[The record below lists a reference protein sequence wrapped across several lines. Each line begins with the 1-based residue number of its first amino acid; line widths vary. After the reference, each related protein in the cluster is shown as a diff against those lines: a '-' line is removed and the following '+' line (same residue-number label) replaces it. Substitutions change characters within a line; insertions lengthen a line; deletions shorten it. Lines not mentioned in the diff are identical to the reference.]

1 MIEGKRYSHIIDTR
15 TGHSSEGLS
24 SVTIIAKEAT
34 SADALATAVSV
45 LGAQKGLELIEKQ
58 DGVEG
63 VLITSGPKYEVLKS
77 SGVGKY
83 IE

>member
-1 MIEGKRYSHIIDTR
+1 MIDGKRYSHIIDTR
-15 TGHSSEGLS
+15 TGHASEGLS

-34 SADALATAVSV
+34 LADALATAVSV
-45 LGAQKGLELIEKQ
+45 LGAQKGLELIERQKE
-58 DGVEG
+58 VEG